1 MKKSKVMVM
10 DSEGQ
15 SLFECSL
22 KDREKAF
29 EYARQME
36 ELGIEVSIFEP
47 SLPETLATSL
57 GMKEEEVD
65 QFRKTIDDEIDSHGC
80 CDD

>member
-1 MKKSKVMVM
+1 MKKSKVIVK
-10 DSEGQ
+10 DSEDQ
-15 SLFECSL
+15 VLFECSL

-29 EYARQME
+29 RYAKEME
-36 ELGIEVSIFEP
+36 ELGIDVNVIEP

-57 GMKEEEVD
+57 GMKEDEVEE
-65 QFRKTIDDEIDSHGC
+65 FRKTIDEEIESHGC